1 MVSYDNVTQMKFF
14 TKKSKAVKKWHSR
27 AMIIDLSKT
36 RVTFLSR
43 EDLNE
48 GASQQVD
55 GEIDY
60 S

>member
-1 MVSYDNVTQMKFF
+1 MKFF

-43 EDLNE
+43 EEFEAN
-48 GASQQVD
+48 ASPQID
-55 GEIDY
+55 GEDDLP
-60 S
+60 

>member
-1 MVSYDNVTQMKFF
+1 MKFF

-43 EDLNE
+43 EDLDANP
-48 GASQQVD
+48 SQEVN
-55 GEIDY
+55 GEDEL

>member
-1 MVSYDNVTQMKFF
+1 MKFF

-43 EDLNE
+43 EDPDE